1 MGFGGVWGKA
11 FLVLC
16 LLLAP
21 GWADAQSSRTV
32 RGEDASG
39 ELFLPARTPAP
50 LIFVLHTAW
59 GRVSPADVQY
69 SKMLA
74 QAGFVAFAIEYP
86 SARGSGRG
94 WVKPYLKLAMAQPEG
109 AGQPWGAVGFSAGGP
124 RTFWLAAGAP
134 DRFKAVVS
142 YYGTYDF
149 QTTPV
154 AAMRMPDSRGSPI
167 AMLDRVHVAAL
178 LLHGAKD
185 NEVPV
190 EMVER
195 MKAAMV
201 ARGLPVEAVVYP
213 DCYHDF
219 DRGPEPGMGGTTS
232 NGTYVVYN
240 SKCEADARARTVTW
254 FRTYLK

>member
-1 MGFGGVWGKA
+1 MWGKA
-11 FLVLC
+11 FLGLC

-21 GWADAQSSRTV
+21 GLADAQSSRTV
-32 RGEDASG
+32 RGEDGAKG

-59 GRVSPADVQY
+59 GHVSPNDIQY

-74 QAGFVAFAIEYP
+74 QSGFVAFAIEYP
-86 SARGSGRG
+86 LAGGPA
-94 WVKPYLKLAMAQPEG
+94 WVKPYLKLAAAQPEG

-134 DRFKAVVS
+134 DRIKAVVS

-154 AAMRMPDSRGSPI
+154 SAMRRSDSRGSPI

-195 MKAAMV
+195 MKAAMI
-201 ARGLPVEAVVYP
+201 AKGLPVEAVIYP
-213 DCYHDF
+213 DCYHSF
-219 DRGPEPGMGGTTS
+219 DRGPEPGMHGTTD
-232 NGTYVVYN
+232 NGTYVVHN
-240 SKCEADARARTVTW
+240 SKCEADARARAVTW